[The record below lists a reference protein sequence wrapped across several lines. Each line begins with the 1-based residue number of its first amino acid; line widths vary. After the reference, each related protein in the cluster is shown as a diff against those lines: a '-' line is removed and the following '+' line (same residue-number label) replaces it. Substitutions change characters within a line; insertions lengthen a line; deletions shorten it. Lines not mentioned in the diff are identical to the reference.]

1 MPPDVVGNAVPDK
14 VIANVPL
21 VVIGE
26 PEIDKK
32 EGTLADTLVTVPK
45 LPVSATPLAD
55 KTPVEG
61 TKDSLVELVV
71 AGLLPVDAADRI
83 GYQVELE
90 LVLSVIA
97 TLVALVAVVAVVA
110 VDALP
115 VKAPTKVVDVT
126 LVSPAIVV
134 AVPPRLIAVEPTVI
148 DELLRAELGMLVK
161 DAPEPLK
168 TVAVS
173 VPVEGLN

>member
-1 MPPDVVGNAVPDK
+1 MLDAANEPLKTVAVK
-14 VIANVPL
+14 V
-21 VVIGE
+21 
-26 PEIDKK
+26 
-32 EGTLADTLVTVPK
+32 
-45 LPVSATPLAD
+45 
-55 KTPVEG
+55 PVEG
-61 TKDSLVELVV
+61 KKDSLVELVV

-126 LVSPAIVV
+126 LVKPANVV
-134 AVPPRLIAVEPTVI
+134 ELAPREIAVVPTVI
-148 DELLRAELGMLVK
+148 EELLSAELGMLVK

-168 TVAVS
+168 TVAVR
-173 VPVEGLN
+173 VPVNGLN